1 MTTTTWRDLTSELT
15 AKQVASL
22 EHADAM
28 MPAGRVETQET
39 LLHFAR
45 QSADLNV
52 ADATYA
58 DIPAPPAAEV
68 GGWERN
74 TAGGYSR
81 SLEWGDVP
89 TGVDGVDIAIDG
101 RQEHTGDFNR
111 AVTVYIDGSACLSAV
126 EARRVA
132 AALTEAADK
141 LESLSADEVV
151 R

>member
-1 MTTTTWRDLTSELT
+1 VTATNWRDLTPELT
-15 AKQVASL
+15 AKQIASL
-22 EHADAM
+22 EYAESKL
-28 MPAGRVETQET
+28 PAGRVETRDS
-39 LLHFAR
+39 LLGFAR
-45 QSADLNV
+45 QYADLNV

-58 DIPAPPAAEV
+58 DLPAPPAAEV

-74 TAGGYSR
+74 TAGGFSR

-89 TGVDGVDIAIDG
+89 TNVAGVDIAIDG

-111 AVTVYIDGSACLSAV
+111 AVTVYVDGSACLSAV

-141 LESLSADEVV
+141 LESLSASEVV

>member
-1 MTTTTWRDLTSELT
+1 MTTTTWRDLASELT

-22 EHADAM
+22 EYAESKL
-28 MPAGRVETQET
+28 PAGRVETQET

-52 ADATYA
+52 TDATYA

-74 TAGGYSR
+74 TSGGYSR

-111 AVTVYIDGSACLSAV
+111 AVTVYLDGSACLSAV